1 VAGEKVSKFETLKL
15 LEKCRKER
23 DDAMHR
29 ESVLREKLRQ
39 YETRMRSTEGLKQK
53 LKTLTMDNKELR
65 KQVKALRTEIG
76 LECSPKFNGKTTKD
90 IIYDLHEK
98 ERECTSMVEK
108 AGKLSLTIDDLT
120 SELANTVT
128 SKTLLEDQ
136 VQSLQQ
142 NLKDMTNN
150 QRRLLKLWEDKKAQR
165 EQFALPAITQKP
177 GQRPFVHKG
186 IQTEMS
192 VSTSQ
197 KLPVNAFETKPFSR
211 DKDSKNALD
220 KHSFPTYGN
229 GYHHDKKT
237 FMHDDAKVRQKEI
250 ATNTSALRKY
260 RGY

>member
-1 VAGEKVSKFETLKL
+1 MATSNGKGEKVSKFETLKL

-39 YETRMRSTEGLKQK
+39 YESRMRSTEALKQK

-90 IIYDLHEK
+90 IINDLHEK
-98 ERECTSMVEK
+98 ERECSSLVEK

-165 EQFALPAITQKP
+165 EQVALPAIAQKH
-177 GQRPFVHKG
+177 GQKLHVHKAS
-186 IQTEMS
+186 QTEMS
-192 VSTSQ
+192 ISASQ
-197 KLPVNAFETKPFSR
+197 KLPFNAFETKPFSR
-211 DKDSKNALD
+211 DTDRKTVME

-229 GYHHDKKT
+229 GYHHDKKA
-237 FMHDDAKVRQKEI
+237 FMHDETEGIQ
-250 ATNTSALRKY
+250 N
-260 RGY
+260 